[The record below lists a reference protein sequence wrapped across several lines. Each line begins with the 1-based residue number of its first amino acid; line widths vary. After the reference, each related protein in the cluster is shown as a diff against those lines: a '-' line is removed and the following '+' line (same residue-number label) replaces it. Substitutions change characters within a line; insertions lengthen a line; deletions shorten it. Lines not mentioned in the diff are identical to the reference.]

1 MSPDDD
7 APILGVAPAD
17 VEASVGPEDLE
28 WAPPEPAEDLA
39 PVVLDRQGRKVIE
52 RTLRVEGEIVR
63 SLRGVPAAEPDAWRW
78 TDEEIAALMPAFEG
92 LAERYGV
99 AERINEHAPQ
109 AGAALAI
116 AMHANRSLAAERAWA
131 AAHTDQTDQEPPHE
145 PEPAP
150 GPEPVVGAE
159 PAPAQPGAG
168 GGAVDLTRVADHLG
182 PPGVRGGAG

>member
-1 MSPDDD
+1 MDDD
-7 APILGVAPAD
+7 APILGVAPAE
-17 VEASVGPEDLE
+17 VEATPGPEDLE
-28 WAPPEPAEDLA
+28 WAPPAPAEDLA

-52 RTLRVEGEIVR
+52 GILRVEGEIVR
-63 SLRGVPAAEPDAWRW
+63 NLRGVPAEEPDAWRW

-131 AAHTDQTDQEPPHE
+131 AAHDHPTEEEPVRE
-145 PEPAP
+145 PEPAA
-150 GPEPVVGAE
+150 GPEPVVDGD
-159 PAPAQPGAG
+159 PAPAQPGASG
-168 GGAVDLTRVADHLG
+168 RPVDVAGVAAHLG
-182 PPGVRGGAG
+182 PPGVHGRR

>member
-1 MSPDDD
+1 MSTDDD

-17 VEASVGPEDLE
+17 VEASMRPEDLE
-28 WAPPEPAEDLA
+28 YSPPAPAEDLA

-52 RTLRVEGEIVR
+52 GILRVEGEIVR
-63 SLRGVPAAEPDAWRW
+63 SLRGVPAAEPEAWRW
-78 TDEEIAALMPAFEG
+78 TDEEVAALMPALEG

-99 AERINEHAPQ
+99 ASRINDHAPQ

-116 AMHANRSLAAERAWA
+116 AMHTNRSLAAERAFA
-131 AAHTDQTDQEPPHE
+131 TANPDPIIDEEPAHE

-150 GPEPVVGAE
+150 GPEPAVGGE

-168 GGAVDLTRVADHLG
+168 GGAVDVTRVADHLG
-182 PPGVRGGAG
+182 PARVRGGG